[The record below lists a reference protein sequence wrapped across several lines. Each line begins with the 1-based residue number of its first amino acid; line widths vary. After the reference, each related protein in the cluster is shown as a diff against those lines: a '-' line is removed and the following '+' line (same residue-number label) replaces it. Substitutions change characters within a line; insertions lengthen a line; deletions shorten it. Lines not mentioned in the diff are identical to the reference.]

1 VLITAATDNA
11 KDPILQGINCTPALN
26 SMYILLISLG
36 VDVYKVGE
44 FFTNPFMLEL
54 SKHVN
59 SDFSKEEKFE
69 SNLKSAIN
77 YMFDGPNIND
87 YAPTS
92 GWKYEDNR
100 FSFSNSIKISNEEE
114 IDYDISD
121 IADVEESEEFDKK
134 SNNEI

>member
-1 VLITAATDNA
+1 
-11 KDPILQGINCTPALN
+11 
-26 SMYILLISLG
+26 MYILLISLG
-36 VDVYKVGE
+36 VDIYKLGE
-44 FFTNPFMLEL
+44 FFTSPFMLEL

-92 GWKYEDNR
+92 GWKYEDDR
-100 FSFSNSIKISNEEE
+100 FSFSNSIKISDEEE
-114 IDYDISD
+114 IDVNEMVDPEEL
-121 IADVEESEEFDKK
+121 EESNKN
-134 SNNEI
+134 SNINNKI